1 MPAPFRTPT
10 VRGLILAGG
19 LAALGACQTEP
30 VRLYALREAPAGST
44 RRAAFDRLTDAT
56 ALANEFLETSTFAR
70 GFPAEGAR
78 FSLDHSDI
86 LITFKNEG
94 VWPLRIETTGWAD
107 PRTAMGDG
115 LHPTDRGFLAT
126 RRTDPSAAGDGTSD
140 SSFLLLDP
148 PEMAA
153 LLLRQAAILREM
165 RARGEFDFWLNYDLL
180 GLNPQHGW
188 RDDNVVT
195 WRAFEVEDG
204 FYQWYAER
212 LAAEKPEIA
221 PEIAVKQPPEELP
234 EPEPDRP

>member
-1 MPAPFRTPT
+1 MPASLHTLI

-19 LAALGACQTEP
+19 IAALGACQTEP
-30 VRLYALREAPAGST
+30 VRLYALREAPAGSSS
-44 RRAAFDRLTDAT
+44 RAAFERLTDAT

-107 PRTAMGDG
+107 LRTAMGDG

-126 RRTDPSAAGDGTSD
+126 RRTDPGAAGDGTSD

-153 LLLRQAAILREM
+153 QLLRQAAILREM

-188 RDDNVVT
+188 RDGNVVT
-195 WRAFEVEDG
+195 WRAFAVEDG

-212 LAAEKPEIA
+212 LAAEQPELA
-221 PEIAVKQPPEELP
+221 PAAALRAVPSSVGH
-234 EPEPDRP
+234 RG